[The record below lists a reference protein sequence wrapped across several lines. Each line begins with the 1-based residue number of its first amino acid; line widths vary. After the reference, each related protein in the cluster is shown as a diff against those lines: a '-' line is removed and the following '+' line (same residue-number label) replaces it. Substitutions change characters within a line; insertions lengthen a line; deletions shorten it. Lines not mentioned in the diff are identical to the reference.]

1 MKQFVVLSVILSLA
15 FFNGCAKK
23 SETENINLDTD
34 ESLEDTLTNAMED
47 VSMTNMSRP
56 QMPEG
61 TAPADASSAENS
73 VSQVPIPEN
82 PASQQIQ
89 QALKNAGLY
98 GGSIDGSI
106 GPKTKKAIEEF
117 QAQNNLQA
125 DGKVGSKT
133 WTLLSQHLTSAPAT
147 VKEKK
152 R

>member
-1 MKQFVVLSVILSLA
+1 MKQFVVLSVILSLV
-15 FFNGCAKK
+15 FFNGCVKK

-47 VSMTNMSRP
+47 VSMTNMSQP

-61 TAPADASSAENS
+61 TVPADVSSAENPI
-73 VSQVPIPEN
+73 SQVPIPEN

-117 QAQNNLQA
+117 QAQNNL
-125 DGKVGSKT
+125 
-133 WTLLSQHLTSAPAT
+133 
-147 VKEKK
+147 
-152 R
+152 